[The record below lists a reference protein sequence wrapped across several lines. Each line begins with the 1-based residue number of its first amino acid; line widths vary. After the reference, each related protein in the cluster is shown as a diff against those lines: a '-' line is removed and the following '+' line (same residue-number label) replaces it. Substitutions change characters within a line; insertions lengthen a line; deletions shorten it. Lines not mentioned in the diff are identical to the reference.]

1 MTIMKNDYASQ
12 RAAVLI
18 DETIAAL
25 QRMEDAPTSPLKGFR
40 TTKRRREYRRYAERL
55 RRGQVEPVYKNLHT
69 AEQLAEI
76 YEQTARRDEIFE
88 EACGDLARISRDLKR
103 VVEQEGSAAAIRT
116 FNAMLREAGLA
127 AAFNGPAS
135 EAAQRHRR
143 MWFLISVGARRESEK
158 RRQLPHQPFLPLLTK
173 DPRTD
178 LRDELAAAVILDSPP
193 TGEAVIAIPAEDSES
208 GCGRVLMRIGVGNA
222 SWIGSFERGQ
232 KGPGP
237 STVQMMP
244 DGKHLFVS
252 AAGAGYII
260 DATSR
265 TLVEQTGTDV
275 VSVEGNEPGT
285 LFVINH
291 NDMSLEAF
299 GRAGRLWKTD
309 AISSGG
315 LRRMTA
321 SDDAIIG
328 EARRPSPPGWA
339 AFSVELATGE
349 VRFGEAR

>member
-1 MTIMKNDYASQ
+1 MMIMKNDYASQ

-25 QRMEDAPTSPLKGFR
+25 QRMEEAPTSPVKGFR
-40 TTKRRREYRRYAERL
+40 TAKRRREFRRYAARL

-76 YEQTARRDEIFE
+76 YEQTARRDEVFE
-88 EACGDLARISRDLKR
+88 QACGDLVRISRDLKC

-116 FNAMLREAGLA
+116 FNKMLREAGLA
-127 AAFNGPAS
+127 AAFNGPDS
-135 EAAQRHRR
+135 EAGQRHRR
-143 MWFLISVGARRESEK
+143 MWFFISIGARHESEK
-158 RRQLPHQPFLPLLTK
+158 RRQLPSEPVLPLLMK
-173 DPRTD
+173 DPRTER
-178 LRDELAAAVILDSPP
+178 RDELTAAVILDSPP
-193 TGEAVIAIPAEDSES
+193 AGQAVIPIPAEDSES

-265 TLVEQTGTDV
+265 TLVEQTGTNVVDV
-275 VSVEGNEPGT
+275 GRTGT
-285 LFVINH
+285 VFVVNH
-291 NDMSLEAF
+291 NDTSLEAF
-299 GRAGRLWKTD
+299 GRSGRLWKTD

-315 LRRMTA
+315 FRRLTP

-328 EARRPSPPGWA
+328 EALRACPQGWA
-339 AFSVELATGE
+339 GFSVKLATGE
-349 VRFGEAR
+349 VRFDDGL